1 MAQQIPPPA
10 KGMSPRDYYGFLT
23 QQGVPGWAAY
33 DSVRNYYGTPQQAQD
48 DAAEDAQ
55 PGTGYQ
61 LGQVGG
67 YVGGALVGREIVT
80 GGENIRGLFNSKNP
94 SQGMTTDP
102 SMATPTGISATSGGS
117 GTATGSNLP
126 AVDSGFNWQTPD
138 QFQYTPEGNVTIDT
152 PAGQQTM
159 PPSMASDTGF
169 LSGVNWGAVANGTVS
184 LLQAYQAYNSYK
196 SGDKLGAGV
205 AGAGAIT
212 SGAAAAS
219 SAGAGGSTTAAV
231 GAWAPYAGIA
241 AGLYGGYQTA
251 QAIGDS
257 AAGSQRNRA
266 GIVGGATS
274 GAALGGGVGTLILPG
289 VGTAIGAGIGAVVGG
304 LAGGIGSWTGSKKG
318 KAQFMRDKVRDV
330 LQEGGVLNQDYQGT
344 LADGTQYNFGDDGKS
359 MKWKEIDKIAAANPK
374 SWSQTVGLASAIGNA
389 YGFTRVGQEGKP
401 NKNAD
406 ISAWYGKAAVS
417 NAGDDPEIAKQNIRH
432 FAKQQGI
439 TFDQI
444 KSKLDQ
450 GLADNM
456 LTQDQY
462 NVQLQYARDL
472 TDNLYTP
479 QELQQMQQ
487 GQSMAPTNTNKMGT
501 YKPGQSLEQVA
512 DAARG
517 RSTPDTPIP
526 KKPGTSSNQ
535 QAATEML
542 QSLAPKPAPVQW
554 SKEAQQRELTRRLQ
568 RQRR

>member
-1 MAQQIPPPA
+1 
-10 KGMSPRDYYGFLT
+10 MSPRDYYGFLT
-23 QQGVPGWAAY
+23 RQGVPGWAAY

-67 YVGGALVGREIVT
+67 YVGGALIGREIVT
-80 GGENIRGLFNSKNP
+80 GGENVRGWFNSENP
-94 SQGMTTDP
+94 SQGMITDP
-102 SMATPTGISATSGGS
+102 SMATPRGISATSGGG

-169 LSGVNWGAVANGTVS
+169 LNSVNWNAVGSGALS
-184 LLQAYQAYNSYK
+184 LLAAYQAYKSYQ
-196 SGDKLGAGV
+196 SGDKFGAGLSGATAASLGAQAAGQ
-205 AGAGAIT
+205 AGASFAGQQTLA
-212 SGAAAAS
+212 SAAPYLGPI
-219 SAGAGGSTTAAV
+219 AGAYQGYKTSEM
-231 GAWAPYAGIA
+231 IA
-241 AGLYGGYQTA
+241 
-251 QAIGDS
+251 DS
-257 AAGSQRNRA
+257 AAGSQRTKQGA
-266 GIVGGATS
+266 AGGAAS
-274 GAALGGGVGTLILPG
+274 GALIGSYFGPWGTLI
-289 VGTAIGAGIGAVVGG
+289 GAAVGG
-304 LAGGIGSWTGSKKG
+304 LAGATASWTGSKKG

-330 LQEGGVLNQDYQGT
+330 LQEGGILNQDYQGT

-472 TDNLYTP
+472 TDNLYSP
-479 QELQQMQQ
+479 QELKQAQQDQQ
-487 GQSMAPTNTNKMGT
+487 TISAQPNKMGT